1 MVGVDAE
8 GAEGDLEVEV
18 CVKVRKRE
26 GVRVVEG
33 RVGRVNG
40 CREMEGRRK
49 GSEERWK
56 GREDREDVAER
67 REN

>member
-40 CREMEGRRK
+40 C
-49 GSEERWK
+49 SFL
-56 GREDREDVAER
+56 DNDFHYVALVV
-67 REN
+67 